1 MKLQELAVLPQTKQI
16 AKVFE
21 SYFGNS
27 ITFESLSKRQAH
39 AMLGRVRGL
48 LGEHRSTPKFHISEQ
63 NSAYLKLVMM
73 EQVLT
78 KKLRE
83 EFPPTTTGGVTTGG
97 SNPQQAAA
105 TGAAAAPG
113 AKTPMPGLNKIQDP
127 KLKAAMTKSAAG
139 QSLSSEEQK
148 LVQGAALAAVAAE
161 SRRRTGRRL
170 SESEVQQAQVILASQ
185 DMVDQVQKMIEQ
197 VTSLQFK
204 DLPALVD
211 QIRNEIGYEQATKFN
226 ADATAALG
234 GMVQNLQQSKIQL
247 EGAMGTVTGQAPVVP
262 GVDADMDV
270 GAADMGA
277 EMPGDVGAELDD
289 LAADDMDAEIDAP
302 IKTSLGRERR

>member
-1 MKLQELAVLPQTKQI
+1 MKLQDLAVLPQTKQI

-21 SYFGNS
+21 SYFGNT
-27 ITFESLSKRQAH
+27 ITFESISKRQAH
-39 AMLGRVRGL
+39 TMLGRVRSL
-48 LGEHRSTPKFHISEQ
+48 ISEHRATTSYHGSEKS
-63 NSAYLKLVMM
+63 SAYLKLVMM

-83 EFPPTTTGGVTTGG
+83 EFPV
-97 SNPQQAAA
+97 AAVDPA
-105 TGAAAAPG
+105 KAKAA
-113 AKTPMPGLNKIQDP
+113 LSKIQDP

-139 QSLSSEEQK
+139 QTLSPDEQK
-148 LVQGAALAAVAAE
+148 LVQGAALQAVAAE

-197 VTSLQFK
+197 ITSLQFK

-234 GMVQNLQQSKIQL
+234 GMVQNLQGSKTQL
-247 EGAMGTVTGQAPVVP
+247 EAAMGTVTGQAPVIP
-262 GVDADMDV
+262 G
-270 GAADMGA
+270 
-277 EMPGDVGAELDD
+277 GDVAAELPVDPMAD
-289 LAADDMDAEIDAP
+289 PMAAAPVDNLDVDIDTEVEEPVPAG
-302 IKTSLGRERR
+302 LGRDRR

>member
-21 SYFGNS
+21 SYFGKS
-27 ITFESLSKRQAH
+27 ITFESISKRQAH
-39 AMLGRVRGL
+39 AMLGKVRGL
-48 LGEHRSTPKFHISEQ
+48 LSEHRSTPKFHISEQ
-63 NSAYLKLVMM
+63 NSAYLKLVML

-83 EFPPTTTGGVTTGG
+83 EFPATSTGGVTT
-97 SNPQQAAA
+97 
-105 TGAAAAPG
+105 AAAPAPQRAAAPATTQG
-113 AKTPMPGLNKIQDP
+113 INKIQDP
-127 KLKAAMTKSAAG
+127 KLKAAMVKSAAG
-139 QSLSSEEQK
+139 QALNPEEQK
-148 LVQGAALAAVAAE
+148 LVQGAAVAAVASE

-247 EGAMGTVTGQAPVVP
+247 EGAMGTVTGQNPVVP
-262 GVDADMDV
+262 GADAGLDTGMPGAEDEMGADMSSD
-270 GAADMGA
+270 D
-277 EMPGDVGAELDD
+277 GAELDA
-289 LAADDMDAEIDAP
+289 LAADDMDAEVDAP

>member
-1 MKLQELAVLPQTKQI
+1 MKLQDLAVLPQTKQI

-21 SYFGNS
+21 SYFGNT
-27 ITFESLSKRQAH
+27 ITFESISKRHAH

-48 LGEHRSTPKFHISEQ
+48 ISEHRATTSYHGSEK
-63 NSAYLKLVMM
+63 SPAYLKLVMM

-83 EFPPTTTGGVTTGG
+83 EFPGTTTGGVTTGAAG
-97 SNPQQAAA
+97 TPGAANPDAAKQAAA
-105 TGAAAAPG
+105 VIATT
-113 AKTPMPGLNKIQDP
+113 KDP
-127 KLKAAMTKSAAG
+127 KMKQALERAAKG
-139 QSLSSEEQK
+139 QNLTLDDQK
-148 LVQGAALAAVAAE
+148 LVASAALAKME
-161 SRRRTGRRL
+161 NRRRTGRRL

-234 GMVQNLQQSKIQL
+234 GMVQNLQGSKTQL
-247 EGAMGTVTGQAPVVP
+247 EAAMGTVTGQAPVIP
-262 GVDADMDV
+262 GAAAAELPVDPMADPMAAAPTDELDIDADIDI
-270 GAADMGA
+270 
-277 EMPGDVGAELDD
+277 
-289 LAADDMDAEIDAP
+289 DAEEPAP
-302 IKTSLGRERR
+302 AGLGRDRR

>member
-21 SYFGNS
+21 SYFGKS
-27 ITFESLSKRQAH
+27 ITFESISKRQAH

-48 LGEHRSTPKFHISEQ
+48 LSEHRSTPKFHISEQ
-63 NSAYLKLVMM
+63 NSAYLKLVML

-83 EFPPTTTGGVTTGG
+83 EFPATSTGGVTTAGVAAA
-97 SNPQQAAA
+97 PQKPAAPTAAA
-105 TGAAAAPG
+105 TQGI
-113 AKTPMPGLNKIQDP
+113 NKIQDP

-139 QSLSSEEQK
+139 QSLNPEEQK
-148 LVQGAALAAVAAE
+148 LVQGAAVAAVASE

-247 EGAMGTVTGQAPVVP
+247 EGAMGTVTGQTPVVP
-262 GVDADMDV
+262 GENLDIMPGDV
-270 GAADMGA
+270 GA
-277 EMPGDVGAELDD
+277 EMPDDVGAELDD
-289 LAADDMDAEIDAP
+289 LAADDMDTEVDAP